1 MKPTIAIT
9 MGDPVG
15 IGPEITLKAVNSPKV
30 KRLCRPIILGDKA
43 VLEHVSK
50 KLGNNSPIIS
60 CPVINL
66 SNLNPKRLT
75 PGKPS
80 KACGRAAMSYIK
92 EAADMALRGEAAAMV
107 TAPINKWVIN
117 RAGYVFPGH
126 TEYLANLTN
135 TIDYAM
141 MLGGKRLKVV
151 LVTIHEPIRQVPEL
165 LTSKM
170 ILKTI
175 EIAYTA
181 FKVYF
186 GIRRP
191 RIAVSALNPHAG
203 EGGLFG
209 DEEKRIILPAIR
221 KARRMNINVSDPLS
235 PDTVFHR
242 AVWGG
247 EFDCVLCMYHDQ
259 GLIPLKL
266 LHFKDG
272 VNVTLG
278 LPIVRTS
285 VDHGTAYDIAWKGIA
300 GHGSMI
306 AAIELAS
313 EMANKKCGTVLQK
326 PKNPTRSRTKHSKSA
341 QIS

>member
-15 IGPEITLKAVNSPKV
+15 IGPEITLKAVNNPKV

-43 VLEHVSK
+43 VLECVAQ
-50 KLGNNSPIIS
+50 KLKNDSPVIS

-75 PGKPS
+75 AGKPN
-80 KACGRAAMSYIK
+80 KACGTAAMSYIK
-92 EAADMALRGEAAAMV
+92 EAADMTIRGDVAAMV
-107 TAPINKWVIN
+107 TAPINKHIIN
-117 RAGYVFPGH
+117 RAGYAFPGH

-141 MLGGKRLKVV
+141 MLGGKRLKVI
-151 LVTIHEPIRQVPEL
+151 LVTIHEAIRQVPEL
-165 LTSKM
+165 LTSKK

-175 EIAYTA
+175 EIANTA
-181 FKVYF
+181 FKEYF
-186 GIRRP
+186 DIRRP

-221 KARRMNINVSDPLS
+221 KARRLNINVSDPLP
-235 PDTVFHR
+235 PDTVFYR
-242 AVWGG
+242 AVEGG

-278 LPIVRTS
+278 LPIIRTS

-300 GHGSMI
+300 GHESMI

-313 EMANKKCGTVLQK
+313 EMANKKCGKVLLK
-326 PKNPTRSRTKHSKSA
+326 PKTPLRSRTKKST
-341 QIS
+341 